1 MTKKEFKFYQEKA
14 FKYML
19 LSLIHNTNLMPGLN
33 EEQREELLNSVF
45 NITLN
50 SLNPDAAITWNEQ
63 ILSLSK
69 SARTQQ
75 GVQDVMDILKSDFSQ
90 T

>member
-1 MTKKEFKFYQEKA
+1 MTEKEFKFYQEKA
-14 FKYML
+14 LKYIL

-45 NITLN
+45 NIMLN
-50 SLNPDAAITWNEQ
+50 SLNPDAAVTWNEQ

-69 SARTQQ
+69 SAKTQQ
-75 GVQDVMDILKSDFSQ
+75 GVQDVMDILKNDFKKI
-90 T
+90 

>member
-1 MTKKEFKFYQEKA
+1 MTEKEFKFYQEKA

-69 SARTQQ
+69 SAKTQQ
-75 GVQDVMDILKSDFSQ
+75 GVQDVMDILKQDFNR